1 MNDGAARWR
10 RFQLVVNPDEAQPA
24 AALLETASGAA
35 SATEMKAGLATVS
48 VYTPAPTA
56 TVVGERIRA
65 GLARVQ
71 RSRILRS
78 AHFTSA
84 LIREQDWAT
93 AWKKF
98 FRPFRAAPGLYI
110 APSWRKRFRAPGRAR
125 VLHIDPGMAFGT
137 GQHPSTQLALQL
149 LLANVKRGQIMLD
162 VGCGSGILGIAA
174 AQRGA
179 AVYASDS
186 DRLAVNAAKLNFAAN
201 GLSAR
206 ALRCQRG
213 VPTSFPKARLIA
225 ANITARVL
233 APLAPALRKHLLPAG
248 VLVVSGFAA
257 RSRDELQAAM
267 RRAGLRFAAERAAG
281 PWLAHA
287 YRA

>member
-1 MNDGAARWR
+1 MNDGGARWR
-10 RFQLVVNPDEAQPA
+10 RFQLVVSPDEAQPA
-24 AALLETASGAA
+24 AALLETSTGAA
-35 SATEMKAGLATVS
+35 SATELKADLTTVS
-48 VYTPAPTA
+48 VYTPGHTA
-56 TVVGERIRA
+56 AAAGERIRA
-65 GLARVQ
+65 GLARVR

-78 AHFTSA
+78 AHFTST
-84 LIREQDWAT
+84 LVREQDWAN

-110 APSWRKRFRAPGRAR
+110 APTWRKRFRAPGRAR
-125 VLHIDPGMAFGT
+125 VVRIDPGMAFGT

-149 LLANVKRGQIMLD
+149 LLANVKRGHIVLD
-162 VGCGSGILGIAA
+162 IGCGSGILGIAA

-186 DRLAVNAAKLNFAAN
+186 ERLAVSAAKLNFAAN

-206 ALRCQRG
+206 ALRCERG
-213 VPTSFPKARLIA
+213 VPTSFPKASVIA
-225 ANITARVL
+225 ANITARVV

-267 RRAGLRFAAERAAG
+267 RRAGLRFVAERAAG
-281 PWLAHA
+281 PWLAHV